1 MNEEMMNTET
11 TGLTVNERMK
21 ADLLSAAKWAKF
33 LCIVCCVGVGLIV
46 IIAISIFVFGSI
58 AHNGNGVCAPPFGE
72 AVGLLYLVFAAIYIY
87 PLIKG
92 FQFANSTKAACL
104 SDDEHELARGFEGLS
119 SLLKYCGILTI
130 VCIAIYVLVIVFGI
144 GLATV
149 LR

>member
-1 MNEEMMNTET
+1 MNEEMMNPGT
-11 TGLTVNERMK
+11 TGMTVNERMK

-33 LCIVCCVGVGLIV
+33 LCIVGCVGVGLIV
-46 IIAISIFVFGSI
+46 IIAISMFVFGSV
-58 AHNGNGVCAPPFGE
+58 AHNGVCAPPLGE
-72 AVGLLYLVFAAIYIY
+72 ALVLLYLVLAAIYIY

-130 VCIAIYVLVIVFGI
+130 VCIAIYVVVIIFGI
-144 GLATV
+144 GLASV